1 MEIDV
6 KHLAKLSTIKID
18 DNELEKFEQ
27 DMKNIVEM
35 VQGLPKIDGDLIA
48 LDPQNPM
55 TLRED
60 KLSETKFSRDEILAN
75 APDVIAGCVV
85 VPKTLETLES

>member
-6 KHLAKLSTIKID
+6 KRLAKLSMIKID
-18 DNELEKFEQ
+18 DSEIEKFKK
-27 DMKNIVEM
+27 DMKGIVEM
-35 VQGLPKIDGDLIA
+35 VQGLPQIDGELIA
-48 LDPQNPM
+48 IDPQNPM